1 MNLGVMQGRLS
12 LPEKNKIQS
21 FPWLNWSKEF
31 KIAKKLKIN
40 IIEWTLD
47 YNRIYKN
54 PLMTKDGK
62 KKIKKLSKK
71 HKVKIC
77 SVTGDCFMQQP
88 FWKEKNIYK
97 RKKLIDDLK
106 NIILNCSEL
115 GIKMIILPLVDGG
128 KIENI
133 YQEKI
138 LINNLK
144 NIKKMLDKNKV
155 FILFETD
162 FAPKKYLLFLKKL
175 KSKYFGVNYDIG
187 NSAAMGYDCEKDFKF
202 YGNYI
207 KNVHVKDR
215 KLKGSTV
222 SLGTGDANFNR
233 VFNGLKKIDYNG
245 NYIIQ
250 GARGERNKEILTI
263 KNYKNFIKSFF

>member
-128 KIENI
+128 K
-133 YQEKI
+133 
-138 LINNLK
+138 
-144 NIKKMLDKNKV
+144 
-155 FILFETD
+155 
-162 FAPKKYLLFLKKL
+162 
-175 KSKYFGVNYDIG
+175 
-187 NSAAMGYDCEKDFKF
+187 
-202 YGNYI
+202 
-207 KNVHVKDR
+207 
-215 KLKGSTV
+215 
-222 SLGTGDANFNR
+222 
-233 VFNGLKKIDYNG
+233 NGG
-245 NYIIQ
+245 
-250 GARGERNKEILTI
+250 
-263 KNYKNFIKSFF
+263 